1 MPSASRWELNTSMIL
16 FKISHRASKQVQLLA
31 RTEQIRTMLQFSQS
45 QRLKHHSVGLPDLH
59 IMLVLPVSPLKELVL
74 MMGGDTESN
83 L

>member
-1 MPSASRWELNTSMIL
+1 
-16 FKISHRASKQVQLLA
+16 
-31 RTEQIRTMLQFSQS
+31 MLQFSQS